1 MVCRQSP
8 YNLHMSKDDSMSE
21 AGVTS
26 KGQITIPVRIR
37 KFLGLRARDRVVFT
51 RLADG
56 TVVMRAK
63 VRSVAELAGSLP
75 KPARKVRVEDM
86 RFGKR

>member
-1 MVCRQSP
+1 MC
-8 YNLHMSKDDSMSE
+8 E
-21 AGVTS
+21 AAVTS
-26 KGQITIPVRIR
+26 KGQITIPVGIR
-37 KFLGLRARDRVVFT
+37 KSMRLKAQDRVVFT

-75 KPARKVRVEDM
+75 KPARKIRIQDM

>member
-1 MVCRQSP
+1 
-8 YNLHMSKDDSMSE
+8 MSE
-21 AGVTS
+21 ATVTS
-26 KGQITIPVRIR
+26 KGQITIPVDIR
-37 KFLGLRARDRVVFT
+37 RSLGLKARDRVVFT

-63 VRSVAELAGSLP
+63 SRSASALTGRLP

-86 RFGKR
+86 RYGGR

>member
-1 MVCRQSP
+1 
-8 YNLHMSKDDSMSE
+8 MSD
-21 AGVTS
+21 AAVTS
-26 KGQITIPVRIR
+26 KGQITIPVGIR
-37 KFLGLRARDRVVFT
+37 KSMRLKAQDRVVFT

-63 VRSVAELAGSLP
+63 VRSAADLAGSVA
-75 KPARKVRVEDM
+75 KPVRKVRIQDM